1 MKKQSFIHGSI
12 ILIASVIIAKLIG
25 AVFKIPLTNLLGGT
39 GMGYFSSAYGLF
51 LPVYAISVTG
61 LTSSI
66 AKLTAESSVFKMY
79 RNVRKVK
86 NISLITF
93 FLIGLFGSITILLL
107 AKPFAVNIIKSEKSY
122 LSILMI
128 APSILFGCITAVYRG
143 YFEGLRNMYPTAIS
157 QIAEALV
164 KLVCGLGLCY
174 YVLNNSEKV
183 LSYFPDKTDI
193 TAVAAAAAV
202 LGVTL
207 SSLAGT
213 IYIVLRYRLI
223 GDGIS
228 KAELDKDKSTYSKRK
243 ICKELFK
250 IMIPVSIGA
259 LVINL
264 TSLID
269 LATIIRFLN
278 QAIENSPKFFINKYP
293 IADEIGLEEL
303 SNFVYGSFTG
313 LAITVF
319 NLVPSITNM
328 FGKGVFPN
336 IAESWAEKN
345 TETLKKHAESALMV
359 TGFIAIPSGFG
370 ICVLSKEILTFLYP
384 SRLDEVLVSYESLI
398 YLGIG
403 VIMLALSFP
412 VFSMLQAIGR
422 ADIPVKIM
430 LTGVVIKFIGNML
443 LIPIPKINVSGAGI
457 STLICYFV
465 ILVLSI
471 FAFCK
476 ETKVKL
482 QLCKIFLSPLYAGLL
497 CASTALLSNSI
508 ISRFIDSKIVLPFS
522 IMLGGGMYLLA
533 LWLMNADNY
542 NLKLLLSTNSDE
554 KHI

>member
-12 ILIASVIIAKLIG
+12 ILIVSVLIAKLIG

-51 LPVYAISVTG
+51 LPVYAVSVTG
-61 LTSSI
+61 LTASV

-79 RNVRKVK
+79 RNARKVK
-86 NISLITF
+86 SISLVIF
-93 FLIGLFGSITILLL
+93 ILIGLFGSLTVFLL
-107 AKPFAVNIIKSEKSY
+107 AKPFAVNIVESEKSH
-122 LSILMI
+122 LSIIMI

-143 YFEGLRNMYPTAIS
+143 YYEGLRNMYPTAIS
-157 QIAEALV
+157 QVAEALV
-164 KLVCGLGLCY
+164 KLVTGLGLCY
-174 YVLNNSEKV
+174 YVLSNPEKV
-183 LSYFPDKTDI
+183 LEYFPEETDI
-193 TAVAAAAAV
+193 TAIAAAAAV

-213 IYIVLRYRLI
+213 IFIVLRYKLI

-228 KAELDKDKSTYSKRK
+228 KEDLDRDKTTYSKRK

-250 IMIPVSIGA
+250 ILIPVSIGSF
-259 LVINL
+259 VINL

-278 QAIENSPKFFINKYP
+278 QAIEKSPQYFLNKYP
-293 IADEIGLEEL
+293 ISQEIGLVAFAT
-303 SNFVYGSFTG
+303 FVYGSFTG

-336 IAESWAEKN
+336 ITEAWAEKDKAKI
-345 TETLKKHAESALMV
+345 KKHAESALMV

-370 ICVLSKEILTFLYP
+370 ICVLSKEILSFLYP
-384 SRLDEVLVSYESLI
+384 LRLDEILVSYESLI
-398 YLGIG
+398 YLGLG

-430 LTGVVIKFIGNML
+430 LTGVVVKFIGNMV
-443 LIPIPKINVSGAGI
+443 LIPIPKINVTGAGI
-457 STLICYFV
+457 STLICYLI
-465 ILVLSI
+465 ILILSI
-471 FAFCK
+471 YAFCK

-482 QLCKIFLSPLYAGLL
+482 NLFKIFISPLYAGLL

-508 ISRFIDSKIVLPFS
+508 ISRFLDSRIVLPLS

-533 LWLMNADNY
+533 LWLMNAENY
-542 NLKLLLSTNSDE
+542 NVKLLLSSNNDANQA
-554 KHI
+554 

>member
-1 MKKQSFIHGSI
+1 MKKQSFIHGSV
-12 ILIASVIIAKLIG
+12 ILIVSVLIAKLIG

-51 LPVYAISVTG
+51 LPVYAVSVTG
-61 LTSSI
+61 LTASV

-79 RNVRKVK
+79 QNARKVK
-86 NISLITF
+86 SISLVIF
-93 FLIGLFGSITILLL
+93 ILIGLFGSLSIFLL
-107 AKPFAVNIIKSEKSY
+107 AKPFAVNIVESEKSY
-122 LSILMI
+122 LSIIMI

-143 YFEGLRNMYPTAIS
+143 YYEGLRNMYPTAFS

-164 KLVCGLGLCY
+164 KLVSGLWLCF
-174 YVLNNSEKV
+174 YVLNNSDKV
-183 LSYFPDKTDI
+183 LAYFPAGTDI

-213 IYIVLRYRLI
+213 IYIVLRYKFI

-228 KAELDKDKSTYSKRK
+228 QQELDSDKTTHSKRK
-243 ICKELFK
+243 ICKELFR
-250 IMIPVSIGA
+250 ILIPVSIGS

-278 QAIENSPKFFINKYP
+278 ESIEKSPQFFLNKYP
-293 IADEIGLEEL
+293 ISQEIGLTAFAT
-303 SNFVYGSFTG
+303 FVYGSFTG

-336 IAESWAEKN
+336 IAEAWAEKDK
-345 TETLKKHAESALMV
+345 TKVKKHAESALKV

-370 ICVLSKEILTFLYP
+370 ICILSKEILTFLYP
-384 SRLDEVLVSYESLI
+384 SRLDEVLVSYESLV
-398 YLGIG
+398 YLGLG

-422 ADIPVKIM
+422 ADIPVKLM
-430 LTGVVIKFIGNML
+430 LIGVAIKFIGNMI
-443 LIPIPKINVSGAGI
+443 LIPIPEINVTGAGI
-457 STLICYFV
+457 STLACYFV
-465 ILVLSI
+465 ILILSLI
-471 FAFCK
+471 AFCK
-476 ETKVKL
+476 ETKIKFN
-482 QLCKIFLSPLYAGLL
+482 LCKIFISPLYAGIL
-497 CASTALLSNSI
+497 CASTALLTNSLV
-508 ISRFIDSKIVLPFS
+508 SRILDNRIVLPIS
-522 IMLGGGMYLLA
+522 IILGGGMYLLA
-533 LWLMNADNY
+533 LWLMNADKANI
-542 NLKLLLSTNSDE
+542 KLLVSSANDKS
-554 KHI
+554 HI